1 MRKLLLALPVA
12 AVALGM
18 VAAAPVQAAGHGA
31 TGHGSSGHGGSG
43 HGGSGHGG
51 SGHGGSGHGGSG
63 HGASGNKAAPLKAVS
78 AKAPSTFLAASLS
91 GAAEVPTAGGPAV
104 GDPQGKGVAL
114 VRVKGDRVSFSVSY
128 SGIQAPSLG
137 HIHEGKAGVN
147 GPVKV
152 TLFGTALPATVNA
165 AAGAVHVDD
174 AKLAQSIRTNPRG
187 FYVNLH
193 SAEFPGGAVR
203 GQLTKLNRKVDVLK
217 VVSGGG
223 FRALLDADQEVQKP
237 GGSPV
242 GDPNGH
248 AVSFIRPKGTSVGYS
263 LAWVGIAPPTVGHL
277 HEGVR
282 GVNGPVKVELFTT
295 PVPSTI
301 FAISGV
307 AADQDAAVVQ
317 GIRKNPRGFYVNVH
331 NAEFKDGA
339 VRGQLLR

>member
-18 VAAAPVQAAGHGA
+18 VAAAPAQATGNHGA
-31 TGHGSSGHGGSG
+31 SGHGGTG
-43 HGGSGHGG
+43 H
-51 SGHGGSGHGGSG
+51 
-63 HGASGNKAAPLKAVS
+63 KAAKLKAVS
-78 AKAPSTFLAASLS
+78 AKAPSTFLAAKLS
-91 GAAEVPTAGGPAV
+91 GANEVATPGGPAV
-104 GDPQGKGVAL
+104 ADPEGKGVAL
-114 VRVKGDRVSFSVSY
+114 VRVKGNRVSFSVSF
-128 SGIQAPSLG
+128 SGIAAPTLG

-165 AAGAVHVDD
+165 AAGAVEVDD
-174 AKLAQSIRTNPRG
+174 AKLAQSIRTNPSG

-203 GQLTKLNRKVDVLK
+203 GQLTNLNKRIDVLK

-248 AVSFIRPKGTSVGYS
+248 AVSFVRPKGTSVGYS

-277 HEGVR
+277 HEGQR

-295 PVPSTI
+295 PIPSSI
-301 FAISGV
+301 FAVSGI
-307 AADQDAAVVQ
+307 APNQDAAVVQ

-339 VRGQLLR
+339 LRGQLLH

>member
-18 VAAAPVQAAGHGA
+18 VAAAPAQATGNHGA
-31 TGHGSSGHGGSG
+31 SGHGGTG
-43 HGGSGHGG
+43 H
-51 SGHGGSGHGGSG
+51 
-63 HGASGNKAAPLKAVS
+63 KAAKLKAVS
-78 AKAPSTFLAASLS
+78 AKAPSTFLAAKLS
-91 GAAEVPTAGGPAV
+91 GANEVATPGGPAV
-104 GDPQGKGVAL
+104 ADPEGKGVAL
-114 VRVKGDRVSFSVSY
+114 VRVKGNRVSFSVSF
-128 SGIQAPSLG
+128 SGIAAPTLG

-152 TLFGTALPATVNA
+152 ALFGTALPATVNA
-165 AAGAVHVDD
+165 AAGAVEVDD
-174 AKLAQSIRTNPRG
+174 AKLAQSIRTNPSG

-203 GQLTKLNRKVDVLK
+203 GQLTNLNKRIDVLK

-248 AVSFIRPKGTSVGYS
+248 AVSFVRPKGTSVGYS

-277 HEGVR
+277 HEGQR

-295 PVPSTI
+295 PIPSSI
-301 FAISGV
+301 FAVSGI
-307 AADQDAAVVQ
+307 APNQDAAVVQ

-339 VRGQLLR
+339 LRGQLLH

>member
-18 VAAAPVQAAGHGA
+18 VAAAPAQANGNHSN
-31 TGHGSSGHGGSG
+31 TGHGSSGH
-43 HGGSGHGG
+43 
-51 SGHGGSGHGGSG
+51 
-63 HGASGNKAAPLKAVS
+63 KATPLKAVN
-78 AKAPSTFLAASLS
+78 AKAPSTFLAAKLS
-91 GAAEVPTAGGPAV
+91 GANEVPAPGGPAV
-104 GDPQGKGVAL
+104 GDPEGKGIAL
-114 VRVKGDRVSFSVSY
+114 VRVKGNRVSFSVSFN
-128 SGIQAPSLG
+128 GIGAPTLG

-147 GPVKV
+147 GAVKV

-174 AKLAQSIRTNPRG
+174 ANLAKSIRTNPKG

-203 GQLTKLNRKVDVLK
+203 GQLTKLNKPVDVLK

-263 LAWVGIAPPTVGHL
+263 LAWVGIAPPTVGHV
-277 HEGVR
+277 HEGRR

-295 PVPSTI
+295 PIPSGI
-301 FAISGV
+301 FAVSGTV
-307 AADQDAAVVQ
+307 PNQDAAVVQ
-317 GIRKNPRGFYVNVH
+317 GIRKNPNGFYVNVH

-339 VRGQLLR
+339 VRGQLFR

>member
-12 AVALGM
+12 AVALGLA
-18 VAAAPVQAAGHGA
+18 AAAPAQANGGHGA
-31 TGHGSSGHGGSG
+31 TGHGTSGHGGTG
-43 HGGSGHGG
+43 QR
-51 SGHGGSGHGGSG
+51 
-63 HGASGNKAAPLKAVS
+63 AATLKAVD
-78 AKAPSTFLAASLS
+78 AKAPSTFLTARLS
-91 GAAEVPTAGGPAV
+91 GANEVPAPGGHAV

-114 VRVKGDRVSFSVSY
+114 VRVKGNRVSFSVSF
-128 SGIQAPSLG
+128 SGIAAPTLG

-147 GPVKV
+147 GAVKV
-152 TLFGTALPATVNA
+152 TLFGTALPATVDA
-165 AAGAVHVDD
+165 AAGAVHIDD
-174 AKLAQSIRTNPRG
+174 AALARSIRTNPNG

-203 GQLTKLNRKVDVLK
+203 GQLSKLNKRVDVLK

-237 GGSPV
+237 GGSAV

-277 HEGVR
+277 HEGKR

-295 PVPSTI
+295 PIPSTV
-301 FAISGV
+301 FAISGT
-307 AADQDAAVVQ
+307 APNQDAAVVQ
-317 GIRKNPRGFYVNVH
+317 GIRKNPAGFYVNVH

-339 VRGQLLR
+339 VRGQLFR

>member
-18 VAAAPVQAAGHGA
+18 VAAAPAQATGNHGA
-31 TGHGSSGHGGSG
+31 SGHGGTG
-43 HGGSGHGG
+43 H
-51 SGHGGSGHGGSG
+51 
-63 HGASGNKAAPLKAVS
+63 KAAKLKAVS
-78 AKAPSTFLAASLS
+78 AKAPSTFLAAKLS
-91 GAAEVPTAGGPAV
+91 GANEVATPGGPAV
-104 GDPQGKGVAL
+104 ADPEGKGVAL
-114 VRVKGDRVSFSVSY
+114 VRVKGNRVSFSVSF
-128 SGIQAPSLG
+128 SGIAAPTLG

-165 AAGAVHVDD
+165 AAGAVEVDD
-174 AKLAQSIRTNPRG
+174 AKLAQSIRTNPSG

-203 GQLTKLNRKVDVLK
+203 GQLTKLNKRIDVLK

-248 AVSFIRPKGTSVGYS
+248 AVSFVRPRGTSVGYS

-277 HEGVR
+277 HEGQR

-295 PVPSTI
+295 PIPSSI
-301 FAISGV
+301 FAVSGI
-307 AADQDAAVVQ
+307 APNQDAAVVQ

-339 VRGQLLR
+339 LRGQLLH

>member
-18 VAAAPVQAAGHGA
+18 VAAAPAQAHGNHGA
-31 TGHGSSGHGGSG
+31 SGHGGSG
-43 HGGSGHGG
+43 HR
-51 SGHGGSGHGGSG
+51 
-63 HGASGNKAAPLKAVS
+63 ASTLKAVS
-78 AKAPSTFLAASLS
+78 AKAPSTFLAAKLS
-91 GAAEVPTAGGPAV
+91 GANEVPVADGPAV
-104 GDPQGKGVAL
+104 ADPDGKGIAL
-114 VRVKGDRVSFSVSY
+114 VRVKGNRVSFSVSF
-128 SGIQAPSLG
+128 SGTGPLTLG

-152 TLFGTALPATVNA
+152 PLFGTALPATVNA
-165 AAGAVHVDD
+165 AAGAVEVDD
-174 AKLAQSIRTNPRG
+174 ATLAKSIRTNPNG

-203 GQLTKLNRKVDVLK
+203 GQLTKLNRRVDVLK
-217 VVSGGG
+217 VVSGSG

-248 AVSFIRPKGTSVGYS
+248 AVSFIRPKGTNVGYS
-263 LAWVGIAPPTVGHL
+263 LAWVGIAPPTVGHV
-277 HEGVR
+277 HEGQR

-295 PVPSTI
+295 PIPSSI
-301 FAISGV
+301 FAVSGI
-307 AADQDAAVVQ
+307 ATNQDAAVVQ
-317 GIRKNPRGFYVNVH
+317 GIRKNPHGFYVNVH

-339 VRGQLLR
+339 VRGQLFR

>member
-18 VAAAPVQAAGHGA
+18 VAAAPAQATGNHGA
-31 TGHGSSGHGGSG
+31 SGHGGTG
-43 HGGSGHGG
+43 H
-51 SGHGGSGHGGSG
+51 
-63 HGASGNKAAPLKAVS
+63 KAAKLKAVS
-78 AKAPSTFLAASLS
+78 AKAPSTFLAAKLS
-91 GAAEVPTAGGPAV
+91 GANEVATPGGPAV
-104 GDPQGKGVAL
+104 ADPEGKGVAL
-114 VRVKGDRVSFSVSY
+114 VRVKGNRVSFSVSF
-128 SGIQAPSLG
+128 SGIAAPTLG

-152 TLFGTALPATVNA
+152 TLFGTALPTTVNA
-165 AAGAVHVDD
+165 AAGAVEVDD
-174 AKLAQSIRTNPRG
+174 AKLAQSIRTNPSG

-203 GQLTKLNRKVDVLK
+203 GQLTKLNKPIDVLK

-248 AVSFIRPKGTSVGYS
+248 AVSFVRPRGTSVGYS

-277 HEGVR
+277 HEGQR

-295 PVPSTI
+295 PIPSSI
-301 FAISGV
+301 FAVSGI
-307 AADQDAAVVQ
+307 APNQDAAVVQ

-339 VRGQLLR
+339 LRGQLLH